1 MRFADNIF
9 YENFLPTVGVD
20 FRIRSIHEA
29 GSIVKLQMWDTA
41 GQQKFKNITSS
52 YYKGSHGII
61 LIFDLADKKTLDDIK
76 SWLF

>member
-1 MRFADNIF
+1 
-9 YENFLPTVGVD
+9 
-20 FRIRSIHEA
+20 
-29 GSIVKLQMWDTA
+29 MWDTA